1 MKTFNEKRVEAVKLH
16 IGFYSF
22 IIKYILC
29 TYLSTKNEES
39 TIELKLDKQVVCIL
53 FHNSSSLP
61 TVSQSF
67 LIP

>member
-1 MKTFNEKRVEAVKLH
+1 MYFL
-16 IGFYSF
+16 
-22 IIKYILC
+22 
-29 TYLSTKNEES
+29 YLSATKNEKS
-39 TIELKLDKQVVCIL
+39 TTELKLDKQLVCIL